1 MIGGNYR
8 TPILNKGIDFMLM
21 SIITLVMSL
30 NKSERH
36 PFGSLSLSTLD
47 EQEIQKVH
55 GDKYRQ
61 EIPIEKELV
70 RRVRLGPSECF
81 FHELPQ
87 SMVNKYFQQTS
98 S

>member
-1 MIGGNYR
+1 
-8 TPILNKGIDFMLM
+8 
-21 SIITLVMSL
+21 
-30 NKSERH
+30 
-36 PFGSLSLSTLD
+36 LSTRWSTLCERFNAFLA

-87 SMVNKYFQQTS
+87 SMVNKYFQQTLS
-98 S
+98 